1 LALPQKSVCNRT
13 HLWFTPPSMSE
24 TRFTSLRNAFL
35 TGILL
40 VAPLV
45 ATVWAV
51 QLVIELVGGSIT
63 PLFLHYLPEALKG
76 LPPVFWKLITTVIAL
91 TLVTGLGYI
100 SRLFLGRILGAA
112 AERFIQHIPGIGS
125 FYNSVK
131 QFIETFG
138 AKDRTQFSKVVLV
151 QFPRPGAY
159 TIGFV
164 TNTTAGEP
172 HSHLNA
178 RHWAVF
184 VPTCP
189 SPVNGFF
196 MYLPENE
203 LIELEM
209 SVGDGMKTVISC
221 GAVLPSWSDSAR
233 AKAALA
239 SGR

>member
-1 LALPQKSVCNRT
+1 MA
-13 HLWFTPPSMSE
+13 E

-35 TGILL
+35 TGLLL

-45 ATVWAV
+45 VTIWAV
-51 QLVIELVGGSIT
+51 RIVISTVGGSIT
-63 PLFLHYLPEALKG
+63 PLFAPYLPDTLSHLPAL
-76 LPPVFWKLITTVIAL
+76 FWDVVTTVIAL
-91 TLVTGLGYI
+91 SLITLLGYV
-100 SRLFLGRILGAA
+100 SRLFLGRLVGAA
-112 AERFIQHIPGIGS
+112 AERFIQNIPGIGG

-159 TIGFV
+159 TLGFV
-164 TNTTAGEP
+164 TNTSEGEP
-172 HSHLNA
+172 HSHLS
-178 RHWAVF
+178 RGHWAVF

-196 MYLPENE
+196 MYLPRTEV
-203 LIELEM
+203 IELEM

-221 GAVLPSWSDSAR
+221 GAVLPEWQDVPS
-233 AKAALA
+233 AKAALK
-239 SGR
+239 SR

>member
-1 LALPQKSVCNRT
+1 
-13 HLWFTPPSMSE
+13 MSE
-24 TRFTSLRNAFL
+24 SRFKSLRNAFL
-35 TGILL
+35 TGLVL

-45 ATVWAV
+45 VTIWA
-51 QLVIELVGGSIT
+51 LRLIIGFVGGSIT
-63 PLFLHYLPEALKG
+63 PLFSPYLPEALRH
-76 LPPVFWKLITTVIAL
+76 LPALVWDVLTTVIAL
-91 TLVTGLGYI
+91 GLITLLGYL
-100 SRLFLGRILGAA
+100 SRLFLGQFVGAM
-112 AERFIQHIPGIGS
+112 AERFIQNIPGIGS

-164 TNTTAGEP
+164 TNTSRGEP
-172 HSHLNA
+172 HTRLA
-178 RHWAVF
+178 TDHWAVF

-196 MYLPENE
+196 MYLPVAEV
-203 LIELEM
+203 IELDM

-221 GAVLPSWSDSAR
+221 GAVLPTWHDPVAAR
-233 AKAALA
+233 AALRS
-239 SGR
+239 SGFQSN

>member
-1 LALPQKSVCNRT
+1 
-13 HLWFTPPSMSE
+13 MSE

-35 TGILL
+35 TGLLL

-45 ATVWAV
+45 VTVWA
-51 QLVIELVGGSIT
+51 LRLIIGFVGGSIT
-63 PLFLHYLPEALKG
+63 PLFSPYLPGTLQH
-76 LPPVFWKLITTVIAL
+76 LPAIFWDVVTTVIAL
-91 TLVTGLGYI
+91 GLVTLLGFV
-100 SRLFLGRILGAA
+100 SRLFLGRLIGAT
-112 AERFIQHIPGIGS
+112 AERFIQNIPGIGS

-151 QFPRPGAY
+151 QFPRAGAY

-164 TNTTAGEP
+164 TNTGFGEP
-172 HSHLNA
+172 HSHLKA
-178 RHWAVF
+178 RHWAIF

-196 MYLPENE
+196 VYLPEDE
-203 LIELEM
+203 IIELEM

-221 GAVLPSWSDSAR
+221 GAVLPSWANPAA
-233 AKAALA
+233 AKAAL
-239 SGR
+239 GTR